1 MAYFKKSQKKVNGK
15 WYPQG
20 VTIGKPVQT
29 KEVANRLADL
39 SALSPG
45 DCYSML
51 GNLGKVLGEF
61 MNAGRTVK
69 LDGVGT
75 FYYTPN
81 TQGQGVDTPE
91 EVSAKQIIGTRVRFI
106 PEVARSV
113 SGQVSTRSLVLGGT
127 ETRFV
132 CLIVGRRR
140 RRNWQRRL
148 VRLTISPE
156 IFEKHC
162 RSGRRCFFV
171 FASPVVSDD
180 SPRELGEPLSSAT
193 ITPAKP
199 ENDRR
204 R

>member
-1 MAYFKKSQKKVNGK
+1 MHGTQTQVNMAYYKKSQKKVNGK

-51 GNLGKVLGEF
+51 GNLGKVLGEY

-81 TQGQGVDTPE
+81 TQGQGVDTAE

-106 PEVARSV
+106 SEVARSV
-113 SGQVSTRSLVLGGT
+113 SGQVSTRSLVSENTFWEELK
-127 ETRFV
+127 
-132 CLIVGRRR
+132 LD
-140 RRNWQRRL
+140 
-148 VRLTISPE
+148 S
-156 IFEKHC
+156 
-162 RSGRRCFFV
+162 S
-171 FASPVVSDD
+171 ASS
-180 SPRELGEPLSSAT
+180 STGGEPESGEEGSFG
-193 ITPAKP
+193 
-199 ENDRR
+199 
-204 R
+204 

>member
-81 TQGQGVDTPE
+81 TRRSQRKTDYRHARPLYSRSGTLGQ
-91 EVSAKQIIGTRVRFI
+91 R
-106 PEVARSV
+106 
-113 SGQVSTRSLVLGGT
+113 SGQHPFAGQRKHLLGGT